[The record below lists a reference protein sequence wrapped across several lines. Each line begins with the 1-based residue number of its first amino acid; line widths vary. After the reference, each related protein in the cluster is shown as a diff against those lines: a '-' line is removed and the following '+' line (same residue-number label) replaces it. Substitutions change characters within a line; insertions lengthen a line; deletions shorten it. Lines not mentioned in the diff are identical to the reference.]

1 MADTRPAL
9 GRWGSPVQI
18 SERRENM
25 KLVNMPKPLV
35 LKLIDGFSIKVWI
48 KLVFIFD
55 IPLILLQPPYAGHKP
70 VCWGASLQGSQHHTC
85 MVQHMGVSMD
95 AAAGHVRASW
105 IMTFYSSYFWV
116 VFFRNTLPS
125 AALLGLYCTV
135 SLWKMQFMKHL
146 RNKLCSCIFH

>member
-1 MADTRPAL
+1 
-9 GRWGSPVQI
+9 
-18 SERRENM
+18 M

-70 VCWGASLQGSQHHTC
+70 ICWGASLQGSQHHTC

-116 VFFRNTLPS
+116 FFFQKHPPKCSTI
-125 AALLGLYCTV
+125 G
-135 SLWKMQFMKHL
+135 SLWYCFTVENAVHEAFKKQTLFLYFSLGEGK
-146 RNKLCSCIFH
+146 RPKLWRAL